1 MTDENVQNFS
11 DENLSAWECFIFEFL
26 TSYDV
31 CLVVIV
37 CLSTIILHIILQQ
50 SINRKNETSKRV

>member
-1 MTDENVQNFS
+1 MTDENVQKFS

-37 CLSTIILHIILQQ
+37 CLSTIILHIILQ
-50 SINRKNETSKRV
+50 